1 MDTEKTVY
9 LYTDGAC
16 KGNPGAGG
24 WGAVLRYGSREKE
37 LFGGEAHTTN
47 NRMELTAI
55 IQGLAAL
62 TRPCTVV
69 VCTDSQYVKNGMES
83 WIHGWKKNGWK
94 TSAKQPVKNAELWQQ
109 LDQQVARHQVS
120 WQWVKGHAGHPENE
134 RADQLAN
141 QGAAKVSDEQQ

>member
-1 MDTEKTVY
+1 MTQDKTVS

-16 KGNPGAGG
+16 KGNPGKGG
-24 WGAVLRYGSREKE
+24 WGVLMRYGSHEKE

-62 TRPCTVV
+62 KRPCAVV
-69 VCTDSQYVKNGMES
+69 IYTDSQYVKNGMEQ

-94 TSAKQPVKNAELWQQ
+94 TASKQPVKNEDLWQQ
-109 LDQQVARHQVS
+109 LDRLAAQHQIQ
-120 WQWVKGHAGHPENE
+120 WQWVRGHAGHTENE
-134 RADQLAN
+134 RADALAN
-141 QGAAKVSDEQQ
+141 QGVASAEP

>member
-1 MDTEKTVY
+1 MTQDKTVS

-16 KGNPGAGG
+16 KGNPGKGG
-24 WGAVLRYGSREKE
+24 WGVLMRYGSHEKE

-62 TRPCTVV
+62 KRPCAVV
-69 VCTDSQYVKNGMES
+69 IYTDAQYVKNGMEQ

-94 TSAKQPVKNAELWQQ
+94 TASKQPVKNEDLWQQ
-109 LDQQVARHQVS
+109 LDRLAAQHQIQ
-120 WQWVKGHAGHPENE
+120 WQWVRGHAGHTENE
-134 RADQLAN
+134 RADALAN
-141 QGAAKVSDEQQ
+141 QGVASVEP

>member
-1 MDTEKTVY
+1 MTQDKTVS

-16 KGNPGAGG
+16 KGNPGKGG
-24 WGAVLRYGSREKE
+24 WGVLMRYGSHEKE

-62 TRPCTVV
+62 TRPCAVV
-69 VCTDSQYVKNGMES
+69 IHTDSQYVKNGMEK

-94 TSAKQPVKNAELWQQ
+94 TASKQPVKNEDLWQQ
-109 LDQQVARHQVS
+109 LDRLAAQHQIQ
-120 WQWVKGHAGHPENE
+120 WQWVRGHAGHAENE
-134 RADQLAN
+134 RADALAN
-141 QGAAKVSDEQQ
+141 QGVASVEP

>member
-1 MDTEKTVY
+1 MTQDKTVT

-16 KGNPGAGG
+16 KGNPGKGG
-24 WGAVLRYGSREKE
+24 WGVLMRYGSHEKE

-62 TRPCTVV
+62 KRSCAVV
-69 VCTDSQYVKNGMES
+69 IYTDSQYVKNGMEK

-94 TSAKQPVKNAELWQQ
+94 TASKQPVKNEDLWQQ
-109 LDQQVARHQVS
+109 LDRLAAQHQIQ
-120 WQWVKGHAGHPENE
+120 WQWVRGHAGHAENE
-134 RADQLAN
+134 RADALAN
-141 QGAAKVSDEQQ
+141 QGVASVEP

>member
-1 MDTEKTVY
+1 MTQDKTVS

-16 KGNPGAGG
+16 KGNPGKGG
-24 WGAVLRYGSREKE
+24 WGVLMRYGSHEKE

-62 TRPCTVV
+62 KRPCAVV
-69 VCTDSQYVKNGMES
+69 IYPDSQYVKNGMEQ

-94 TSAKQPVKNAELWQQ
+94 TASKQPVKNEDLWQQ
-109 LDQQVARHQVS
+109 LDRLAAQHQIQ
-120 WQWVKGHAGHPENE
+120 WQWVRGHAGHTENE
-134 RADQLAN
+134 RADALAN
-141 QGAAKVSDEQQ
+141 QGVASVEP

>member
-1 MDTEKTVY
+1 MTQDKTVS

-16 KGNPGAGG
+16 KGNPGKGG
-24 WGAVLRYGSREKE
+24 WGVLMRYGSHEKE

-62 TRPCTVV
+62 KRPCAVV
-69 VCTDSQYVKNGMES
+69 IYTDSQYVKNGMEQ

-94 TSAKQPVKNAELWQQ
+94 TASKQPVKNEDLWQQ
-109 LDQQVARHQVS
+109 LGRLAAQHQIQ
-120 WQWVKGHAGHPENE
+120 WQWVRGHAGHAENE
-134 RADQLAN
+134 RADALAN
-141 QGAAKVSDEQQ
+141 QGVASVEP